1 MAVDMALRLA
11 TDAGKKVT
19 VIASAEAFAEAEKLL
34 LQYEKSAHPG

>member
-1 MAVDMALRLA
+1 MDMALRLA

-19 VIASAEAFAEAEKLL
+19 VIASEAFAEAEKLL